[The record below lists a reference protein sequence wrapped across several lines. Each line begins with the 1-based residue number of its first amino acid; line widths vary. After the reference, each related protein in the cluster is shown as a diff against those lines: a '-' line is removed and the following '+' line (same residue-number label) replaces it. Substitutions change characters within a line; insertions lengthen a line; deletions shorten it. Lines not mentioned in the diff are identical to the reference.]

1 MNSSIYKKQHK
12 IKISSITNK
21 TANSIKYGF
30 YGIKSIVAGVLTAK
44 QVEAS
49 RRVVSRK
56 TNRIGK
62 IFIRIFFNLAK
73 TKKPLL
79 SRMGKGCGVI
89 KSWVAIIKKGT
100 IILELN
106 GVSKSISINALTA
119 ASIRLPLKVRVVQR
133 SICRFI

>member
-1 MNSSIYKKQHK
+1 MNISVYKKQHK
-12 IKISSITNK
+12 IKLSSITNK
-21 TANSIKYGF
+21 TSNTIKYGF
-30 YGIKSIVAGVLTAK
+30 YGIKSVVAGILTAK

-62 IFIRIFFNLAK
+62 IFIRVFFNLAK

-79 SRMGKGCGVI
+79 SRMGKGCGSI
-89 KSWVAIIKKGT
+89 KNWVAIIKKGT

-106 GVSKSISINALTA
+106 GVSRSISINALNA
-119 ASIRLPLKVRVVQR
+119 ASIRLPLKVIVTQR
-133 SICRFI
+133 LICQLV